1 MMKILFTPILAP
13 LKVEYVELDIVIY
26 YKSKELAD
34 WIVQRSKIC
43 FLNCIFFEGTLWL
56 IWIFQWNIEIS
67 EKHDVKGTKN
77 ATKNDEKKT
86 IFNLHS
92 FDLNKSSFFF
102 VVILTENGLKIAK
115 RLILKSGK
123 KKLNYWILRY

>member
-43 FLNCIFFEGTLWL
+43 FLNCIFFEGTL
-56 IWIFQWNIEIS
+56 
-67 EKHDVKGTKN
+67 
-77 ATKNDEKKT
+77 
-86 IFNLHS
+86 
-92 FDLNKSSFFF
+92 
-102 VVILTENGLKIAK
+102 
-115 RLILKSGK
+115 
-123 KKLNYWILRY
+123 